1 MVWSNFLKGLVIGVS
16 NVLPGVSGGTIA
28 LLLGIYDRL
37 IFAINHL
44 FSKKWKEQL
53 PFLLSVGAGL
63 VVATFLFANVI
74 DWLFEQYPQQIQFAF
89 IGLIIGSLPLLL
101 KQSGLKQTINGK
113 YVFLLIFSVIIAA
126 SLKFFSPAEA
136 TIITE
141 MTPGTYLFLLF
152 AGFIASS
159 SMILPGI
166 SGSLM
171 LLLIGAYGTIIR
183 AVTVLQID
191 ILIVTAIGIGL
202 GVVVMSKVISYFLKQ
217 YPVATYAMIIGFVIG
232 SLSVIFPGW
241 PTNGVAILSS
251 AGAFLIGLTLAYLLG
266 LAKQKEETV

>member
-44 FSKKWKEQL
+44 FSKKWKDQL